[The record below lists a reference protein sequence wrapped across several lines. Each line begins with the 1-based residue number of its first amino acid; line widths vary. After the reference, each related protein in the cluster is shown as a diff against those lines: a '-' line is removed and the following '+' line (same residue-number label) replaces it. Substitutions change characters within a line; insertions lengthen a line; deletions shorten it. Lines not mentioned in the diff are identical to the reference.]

1 MQVSH
6 SHCVELILN
15 LSPNPEK
22 DVSATGLAGAGVG
35 AAFCAFGL
43 GVSHAAQMVLSFEF
57 VMQHTEQVH
66 DSVGGLN
73 LSPNPTLAVTGARPT
88 GATDVVVDVFG
99 VSAFEGASF
108 RKMSITLPDFNSLVG
123 FTWEGGKSVSISIG
137 FFSSTFSSSVAA
149 GLTYKGELKLN
160 VKDFEVLAATAAA
173 AAADGLTVTSGAAN
187 VKVGRASVFSLA
199 ALCPLNAGVPG
210 IDGAEGLTGE
220 AVDFNS
226 DEG

>member
-1 MQVSH
+1 M
-6 SHCVELILN
+6 
-15 LSPNPEK
+15 SPNPEK
-22 DVSATGLAGAGVG
+22 DVGATGAAGAGVG

-43 GVSHAAQMVLSFEF
+43 GVSHAAQIVLSFEF

-73 LSPNPTLAVTGARPT
+73 LSPNPTLAVTGAGPT
-88 GATDVVVDVFG
+88 GATVVVVDVFG

-123 FTWEGGKSVSISIG
+123 FTGEGGKSVLIPIG

-160 VKDFEVLAATAAA
+160 VKEFEVLAATAAA
-173 AAADGLTVTSGAAN
+173 AAAEGLTVTSGAAN
-187 VKVGRASVFSLA
+187 VKVGRTSVFSLA

-210 IDGAEGLTGE
+210 IDGAGGLTGE
-220 AVDFNS
+220 TETVDFNN